1 MKSKIL
7 HEVAGQRTVALI
19 FETGD
24 KVMSTLTEFATKSGL
39 SGSHFTAIGAFQV
52 ATLGYFDWNVKDY
65 KHLPVNE
72 QLEVVA
78 LIGDVAA
85 GPNEKPKVH
94 AHVVLSKSD
103 GTALAGHLLEATVR
117 PTLELILTES
127 PVHLRRV
134 HDPVSGLALIRP

>member
-7 HEVAGQRTVALI
+7 HEVAGQQTMALV

-24 KVMSTLTEFATKSGL
+24 KVMSTFTEFAIKNGL
-39 SGSHFTAIGAFQV
+39 SGSHFTAIGAFQA
-52 ATLGYFDWNVKDY
+52 ATLGYFDWNKKDY
-65 KHLPVNE
+65 KQILVNE
-72 QLEVVA
+72 QVEVVA
-78 LIGDVAA
+78 LVGDIAA

-94 AHVVLSKSD
+94 AHVVLGKSD

-117 PTLELILTES
+117 PTLELILTEL

-134 HDPVSGLALIRP
+134 HDAASGLALIRP